1 MYQPGNTLR
10 LSLLGSLLTLTSALG
25 CQKTTP
31 EPESTGT
38 AAEPKA
44 EPAAAN
50 TPQAAASSAE
60 SAPVTT
66 AAASSAPP
74 PPQSK
79 PVASVPVSPDDPLG
93 GKFSLDEATKGLTG
107 TGALYA
113 EIQTELGKLE
123 CELYEDK
130 APITVANFVGLARG
144 LRPFK
149 QPDGTWAKKNG
160 YDGTT
165 FHRVIKGF
173 MIQGGD
179 PLGSGAGEPGYVIP
193 DEIWEGARH
202 NERGQLC
209 MANRGKNTNGMQFF
223 IMDGVAAHL
232 DGGYTIFG
240 KCAPEDVIV
249 KLSTV
254 EVRGDRSVKPTKIN
268 KVLIKRKAK
277 KEGAAPPEASA
288 KPAPSGAPAASVA
301 PKPVAPVAP
310 KPAAPVVPKPATPV
324 APKPAAPTESP
335 APTPSQ

>member
-1 MYQPGNTLR
+1 MNI
-10 LSLLGSLLTLTSALG
+10 GSLVRFRAPTSVALAFSLALG

-31 EPESTGT
+31 EPEPTREQPAAEAAAATPVAT
-38 AAEPKA
+38 AA
-44 EPAAAN
+44 
-50 TPQAAASSAE
+50 TTASPSA
-60 SAPVTT
+60 APVEK
-66 AAASSAPP
+66 AASSAPP
-74 PPQSK
+74 APPPGPRTT
-79 PVASVPVSPDDPLG
+79 PVASVPVSPDDPLA
-93 GKFSLDEATKGLTG
+93 GKFSLEEATKGLTG

-149 QPDGTWAKKNG
+149 QPDGKWAKKNG

-193 DEIWEGARH
+193 DEIWEGAKH
-202 NERGQLC
+202 DERGQLC

-223 IMDGVAAHL
+223 IMDGVAKHL

-240 KCAPEDVIV
+240 KCAPEEVIT
-249 KLSTV
+249 KLSSA
-254 EVRGDRSVKPTKIN
+254 EVQGDRSVKPTKIN
-268 KVLIKRKAK
+268 KVIIKRKPKKSDKPDAAAK
-277 KEGAAPPEASA
+277 PSTPAAP
-288 KPAPSGAPAASVA
+288 APAAPAPAA
-301 PKPVAPVAP
+301 PKAAPVAP
-310 KPAAPVVPKPATPV
+310 ATP
-324 APKPAAPTESP
+324 AP
-335 APTPSQ
+335 APAE